1 MSSTLDAPQQATL
14 RLSLLSA
21 VEDMAQA
28 QGGFLTF
35 EELTSFKLDGVPRPL
50 AGQRGIYNPSYLDHT
65 LSISSSPDGPYDDKV
80 GPDGLLNYAFED
92 GDPMG
97 GANRK
102 LRRAMVDQMP
112 IILFERPFPNVWVP
126 IVPAYVVD
134 ENRNK
139 RYFRIAVGEEFR
151 AADFTTATALSKK
164 YVERIVRQRVHQP
177 VFRARV
183 VTAYRGQCAICRLQH
198 RELLDA
204 AHIIPDSDP
213 GSSAEVS
220 NGLSLCKLHHT
231 AYDRDFLGIDP
242 DYTVHINQSLLEER
256 DGPMLRHGLQEM
268 HGVTLE
274 LPRSRADRPDANSL
288 GRRFEEFV
296 GRSP

>member
-1 MSSTLDAPQQATL
+1 M
-14 RLSLLSA
+14 
-21 VEDMAQA
+21 
-28 QGGFLTF
+28 
-35 EELTSFKLDGVPRPL
+35 
-50 AGQRGIYNPSYLDHT
+50 
-65 LSISSSPDGPYDDKV
+65 
-80 GPDGLLNYAFED
+80 
-92 GDPMG
+92 
-97 GANRK
+97 
-102 LRRAMVDQMP
+102 
-112 IILFERPFPNVWVP
+112 
-126 IVPAYVVD
+126 
-134 ENRNK
+134 
-139 RYFRIAVGEEFR
+139 
-151 AADFTTATALSKK
+151 
-164 YVERIVRQRVHQP
+164 
-177 VFRARV
+177 FRARV

-268 HGVTLE
+268 HGVRLE
-274 LPRSRADRPDANSL
+274 LPRSRADRPDADSL

-296 GRSP
+296 GR